1 MVNYKIINKRIK
13 LNKWKYYRNEAI
25 TERRKTL
32 FQQFEN
38 RNKKEKNEKGENS
51 IERTENKESSD
62 EYEESI
68 DSSDEEMA
76 ILEDFN
82 EEIAWDLL
90 ANLKDCAKITL
101 T

>member
-1 MVNYKIINKRIK
+1 MF
-13 LNKWKYYRNEAI
+13 E
-25 TERRKTL
+25 
-32 FQQFEN
+32 QFEN
-38 RNKKEKNEKGENS
+38 RGKKEDEKIEGDS
-51 IERTENKESSD
+51 IDEKKDKESSD

-90 ANLKDCAKITL
+90 ANLKDCTKITL